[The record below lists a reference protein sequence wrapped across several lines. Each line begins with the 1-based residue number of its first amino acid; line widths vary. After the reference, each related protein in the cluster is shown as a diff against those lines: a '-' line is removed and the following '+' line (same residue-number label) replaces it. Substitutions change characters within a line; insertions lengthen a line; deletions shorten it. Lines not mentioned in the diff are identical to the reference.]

1 MGSACP
7 VIQELDPPPDAE
19 AAFVAFSRL
28 PHCLFLDSALRH
40 PRLGRFSFLAA
51 DPFDDI
57 EVPADGGDA
66 LGTLAQRLAGL
77 TAQTVPDLPP
87 FQGGAAGLF
96 SYDLNRSSRAA
107 AAARFDEFGVPALAV
122 GLYDVVLAFDHQTQ
136 RAWLISQGLPESD
149 PAARRQR
156 AERRLAQFRG
166 WLTEGAIADAQRDGR
181 TNPEDGLPIRS
192 WRSRAARRTCPAVSG
207 FRRRAA

>member
-1 MGSACP
+1 MGGDCP

-19 AAFVAFSRL
+19 AAFLAFSRL

-51 DPFDDI
+51 DPFETI

-66 LGTLAQRLAGL
+66 LGTLGQRLASL

-96 SYDLNRSSRAA
+96 SYDLNRSLERLPAPG
-107 AAARFDEFGVPALAV
+107 FDEFGVPALAV
-122 GLYDVVLAFDHQTQ
+122 GLYDVVLAFDHQAE
-136 RAWLISQGLPESD
+136 RAWLISQGLPELD
-149 PAARRQR
+149 PSARRQR
-156 AERRLAQFRG
+156 AEQRLAQFRA
-166 WLTEGAIADAQRDGR
+166 WLTGTRATRCSVSARSGTDWQSVLRAGAGR
-181 TNPEDGLPIRS
+181 RS
-192 WRSRAARRTCPAVSG
+192 GPAVSG
-207 FRRRAA
+207 FRRGAA